1 MVDALLDSSATEL
14 IVSSEFVKKNKFKK
28 KLERQIY
35 VRNVNS
41 IFNHKGLMEHMVE
54 IELFYRGHKER
65 TEIDMIGEQKWS
77 VILEILWLVCY
88 NPEIDWKTRKV
99 KMMRYSDECESS
111 EK

>member
-14 IVSSEFVKKNKFKK
+14 IVSSEFVRKNKFKK

-41 IFNHKGLMEHMVE
+41 IFNHKGPMEHMVE
-54 IELFYRGHKER
+54 VELFYRGHKER

-99 KMMRYSDECESS
+99 KMMRYSDECE
-111 EK
+111 KQ